1 VKALVPTRHPQAKMR
16 ERAILRS
23 WVEQTARNP
32 QWTEPE
38 PLDPTVERR
47 FRRIAEFGD
56 RALRVVCVETD
67 AAIRVITATFDRG
80 ARSDR

>member
-1 VKALVPTRHPQAKMR
+1 VKALVLTRHAQAKMR

-47 FRRIAEFGD
+47 FGVSQNSVIAHCAWSASRRMQQF
-56 RALRVVCVETD
+56 AL
-67 AAIRVITATFDRG
+67 
-80 ARSDR
+80 